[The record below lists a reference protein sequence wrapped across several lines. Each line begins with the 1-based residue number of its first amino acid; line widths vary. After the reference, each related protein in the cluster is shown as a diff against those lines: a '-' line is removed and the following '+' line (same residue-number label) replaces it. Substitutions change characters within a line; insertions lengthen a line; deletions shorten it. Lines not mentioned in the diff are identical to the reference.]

1 MGEISQNFPSQ
12 SPEKPESWTA
22 KNLLEKAEE
31 YFNLCNSRTKTVYT
45 QDCEFEEPNPVPY
58 TVEGLCNY
66 LGIVQSTFWK
76 WKKDDNNPELYQAA
90 NMLHQ
95 RIMENRITGA
105 LDGKQN
111 AAFARFVL
119 LNNDREHYR
128 EKVEVE
134 AGVSAEV
141 ASIFNL
147 IQSAGKE
154 LVNAADADDE

>member
-22 KNLLEKAEE
+22 KNLLERAEE
-31 YFNLCNSRTKTVYT
+31 YFKRCDSRTKTVYT
-45 QDCEFEEPNPVPY
+45 QDGEFEEPNPIPY
-58 TVEGLCNY
+58 TVEGLCNF

-76 WKKDDNNPELYQAA
+76 WKKDDNNLELYEAA

-95 RIMENRITGA
+95 KIMENRLVGA
-105 LDGKQN
+105 LDGTQN
-111 AAFARFVL
+111 QAFARFVL

-141 ASIFNL
+141 ASIFSL
-147 IQSAGKE
+147 IHSAGKE
-154 LVNAADADDE
+154 LVDAAETENE

>member
-22 KNLLEKAEE
+22 KNLLERAEE
-31 YFNLCNSRTKTVYT
+31 YFKRCDSRTKTVYT
-45 QDCEFEEPNPVPY
+45 QDGEFEEPNPIPY
-58 TVEGLCNY
+58 TVEGLCNF

-76 WKKDDNNPELYQAA
+76 WKKDDNNLELYEAA

-95 RIMENRITGA
+95 KIMENRLVGA
-105 LDGKQN
+105 LDGTQN
-111 AAFARFVL
+111 QAFARFVL

-128 EKVEVE
+128 DKVEVE

-141 ASIFNL
+141 ASIFDL
-147 IQSAGKE
+147 IHSAGKE
-154 LVNAADADDE
+154 LVDAAETED

>member
-1 MGEISQNFPSQ
+1 MNDVSPDVKSI
-12 SPEKPESWTA
+12 SPEKKEGWTA
-22 KNLLEKAEE
+22 KTLFQKAEQ
-31 YFNLCNSRTKTVYT
+31 YFNQCDSRTKTVYIA
-45 QDCEFEEPNPVPY
+45 DGAFEEENPVPY

-76 WKKDDNNPELYQAA
+76 WRNSDNIELAEAA
-90 NMLHQ
+90 EMLHQ
-95 RIMENRITGA
+95 RIMENRLVGA
-105 LDGKQN
+105 LDGRQN
-111 AAFARFVL
+111 PAFARFVL

-147 IQSAGKE
+147 IHSAGKE
-154 LVNAADADDE
+154 LVDAAETDD

>member
-12 SPEKPESWTA
+12 SPEKPGSWTA
-22 KNLLEKAEE
+22 KTLHEKAEQ
-31 YFNLCNSRTKTVYT
+31 YFKRCDSRTKTVYT
-45 QDCEFEEPNPVPY
+45 QDGEFEEENPAPY
-58 TVEGLCNY
+58 TVEGLCNF

-76 WKKDDNNPELYQAA
+76 WRNGDNIELAQEAEL
-90 NMLHQ
+90 LHQ
-95 RIMENRITGA
+95 RIMENRLVGA
-105 LDGKQN
+105 LDGRQN
-111 AAFARFVL
+111 PAFARFVL

-154 LVNAADADDE
+154 LCNAAETDDE

>member
-12 SPEKPESWTA
+12 SPEKPDSWTA
-22 KNLLEKAEE
+22 KNLLERAEE
-31 YFNLCNSRTKTVYT
+31 YFKRCDSRTKTVYT
-45 QDCEFEEPNPVPY
+45 QDGEFEEPNPIPY
-58 TVEGLCNY
+58 TVEGLCNF

-76 WKKDDNNPELYQAA
+76 WKKDDNNLELYEAA

-95 RIMENRITGA
+95 KIMENRLVGA
-105 LDGKQN
+105 LDVTQN
-111 AAFARFVL
+111 QAFARFVL

-128 EKVEVE
+128 DKVEVE

-147 IQSAGKE
+147 IHSAGKE
-154 LVNAADADDE
+154 LVDAAETED